1 MVMFSIVIRYKSL
14 WVLKNEVFYIFC
26 FQGLSLLLA
35 MILKALGPHQYY
47 DSDDD
52 YASDR
57 VPLLRNAVHPPPYV
71 VGDPVYG
78 SNHDAWKIRI
88 KDQVKT
94 L

>member
-1 MVMFSIVIRYKSL
+1 MFSTVIRYKSI
-14 WVLKNEVFYIFC
+14 WVLKNEVFFIFC

-52 YASDR
+52 YAPDR
-57 VPLLRNAVHPPPYV
+57 VPLLRNAVV

-78 SNHDAWKIRI
+78 SNRDAWNIKIND
-88 KDQVKT
+88 KV
-94 L
+94 